1 MTATSKARRSGKPRA
16 TSTGS
21 RSALFSFLGGIFSTN
36 MTTIA
41 RVAAEDTAA
50 AMTIARAIAVEPMWL
65 VVDTVVIDGI
75 GVERIKAGELSG
87 SEILPIGPGR
97 GLLEP
102 IS

>member
-1 MTATSKARRSGKPRA
+1 
-16 TSTGS
+16 
-21 RSALFSFLGGIFSTN
+21 

-75 GVERIKAGELSG
+75 GVERIKAGQLSG
-87 SEILPIGPGR
+87 LEISSIGPGR
-97 GLLEP
+97 GLLGP